1 MAGTID
7 INNFVSNFKDIGARG
22 NKFSVLVP
30 MAGANLEFMAKASK
44 LPESQIDE
52 VQVGYQGRKLKY
64 SGARKFSEFTMTVL
78 NDESWDIRRAL
89 ENWMMQLQGHD
100 TIDSQLG
107 TAGTYKDAIAQ
118 VNQLNV
124 SGVAIRTYEFVNLFP
139 ISVGEISL
147 DWGSDEIQEFE
158 VTFKYDYW
166 VVKGSTPISAS

>member
-7 INNFVSNFKDIGARG
+7 INNFVSNFKDIGARA
-22 NKFSVLVP
+22 NKFNVLVP

-44 LPESQIDE
+44 IPESSLESVDI
-52 VQVGYQGRKLKY
+52 GYQGRKLKY
-64 SGARKFSEFTMTVL
+64 SGARKFSEFTMTVI

-89 ENWMMQLQGHD
+89 ENWMQQLQGHE
-100 TIDSQLG
+100 TIDSTLG
-107 TAGTYKDAIAQ
+107 SLGTYKDPIAQ

-124 SGVAIRTYEFVNLFP
+124 SGAIIRTYEFVNLFP

-147 DWGSDEIQEFE
+147 DWASDEVQEFE